1 MIKMETD
8 KSDRRLNYH
17 RNRTEITAYA
27 EEYYK
32 MFPKKPAVAGGAAAG
47 GDKKQKT
54 GR

>member
-1 MIKMETD
+1 METD

-32 MFPKKPAVAGGAAAG
+32 MFPKKPAVAGAAAAAG
-47 GDKKQKT
+47 GEKK
-54 GR
+54 